1 MFACKPIKMER
12 IPLPCAFYSAF
23 RIPNFAFAPLQN
35 ASTYGK
41 IERADESQRNI
52 GSDDRETVARGNPPC
67 SESRRVVRGGRA
79 HGVNLHPASFSRF
92 REAGQPYRP
101 SSGGNGIFPC
111 RKTSGTADSSVS
123 SAMVGR
129 AFFHPQWSFTVIR
142 RNIRNEREDRSPE
155 KQL

>member
-1 MFACKPIKMER
+1 MFACKPVNMER

-23 RIPNFAFAPLQN
+23 RIPNSAFAPLQN

-52 GSDDRETVARGNPPC
+52 GSDDRETVALYTYPLSREPPGGARRRGARREP
-67 SESRRVVRGGRA
+67 SSREFFGVGSHKAYQAAAMGFFLAARRVVPRI
-79 HGVNLHPASFSRF
+79 
-92 REAGQPYRP
+92 Q
-101 SSGGNGIFPC
+101 
-111 RKTSGTADSSVS
+111 SVS
-123 SAMVGR
+123 SNDGTG
-129 AFFHPQWSFTVIR
+129 FFHPTVR

>member
-1 MFACKPIKMER
+1 MFACKMER
-12 IPLPCAFYSAF
+12 IPLPCAFYSEF
-23 RIPNFAFAPLQN
+23 RIPNSAFAPLQN

-52 GSDDRETVARGNPPC
+52 GSDDRETVARASPLPISNRI

-101 SSGGNGIFPC
+101 SSGGNRIFPC
-111 RKTSGTADSSVS
+111 RKTSGTADSVRLISN
-123 SAMVGR
+123 GGTG
-129 AFFHPQWSFTVIR
+129 FFHPTVR

>member
-1 MFACKPIKMER
+1 MFACKMER
-12 IPLPCAFYSAF
+12 IPLPCAFYSEF
-23 RIPNFAFAPLQN
+23 RIPNSAFAPLQN

-52 GSDDRETVARGNPPC
+52 GSDDRETVARASPLPISNRI
-67 SESRRVVRGGRA
+67 SESRRVVRGGGA
-79 HGVNLHPASFSRF
+79 HGVNLHPASFSAWAAIKPIKRRQCDF
-92 REAGQPYRP
+92 
-101 SSGGNGIFPC
+101 FLC

>member
-1 MFACKPIKMER
+1 MFACKMER
-12 IPLPCAFYSAF
+12 IPLPCAFYSEF
-23 RIPNFAFAPLQN
+23 RIPNSAFAPLQN

-52 GSDDRETVARGNPPC
+52 GSDDRETVALYTYPLSREPPGGA
-67 SESRRVVRGGRA
+67 RRQGAR
-79 HGVNLHPASFSRF
+79 
-92 REAGQPYRP
+92 REP
-101 SSGGNGIFPC
+101 SSREFFGVGSHKAYQAAAMRFFPLPQDEWY
-111 RKTSGTADSSVS
+111 RGFSPSHQT
-123 SAMVGR
+123 MGR